1 MAGEILLSALRQ
13 ALATLAALNVD
24 MALMGGIAVAAWNHV
39 RNTRDVDLLIGLKRC
54 DEDKLLACLKQAGF
68 KLLRQPPFLT
78 IGESYILQ
86 SSFVPTGKFLDIRI
100 DLFLAESEY
109 EQLALSR
116 RVEVKFPGLNGTV
129 SILNCEDLILF
140 KLIAGRILD
149 RSDCAY
155 LLRFNR
161 DTLDFAYLMNWAIK
175 LQLTD
180 ELDEVS
186 REAFG
191 NAGLPSE

>member
-1 MAGEILLSALRQ
+1 MAGEYLLSALRQ
-13 ALATLAALNVD
+13 ALTTLGALHID

-39 RNTRDVDLLIGLKRC
+39 RNTRDIDLLVGVRRS
-54 DEDKLLACLKQAGF
+54 DADNLLQCLTQAGF

-86 SSFVPTGKFLDIRI
+86 SSFVPAGKFLDIRI

-116 RVEVKFPGLNGTV
+116 RVEMRFPGLDDAV
-129 SILNCEDLILF
+129 SILSCEDLVLF
-140 KLIAGRILD
+140 KLSAGRILD

-161 DTLDFAYLMNWAIK
+161 DTLDFAYLRHWAEK
-175 LQLTD
+175 LKLTN
-180 ELDEVS
+180 ELGEVS

-191 NAGLPSE
+191 ESGPRLE